1 MDITYCYTQKMT
13 IIMYCYM
20 QKLSAATLVVLRGS
34 KSRLSAA
41 RVACCLEFG
50 CYAAVR
56 RFSIGFFEFVDF
68 PVDVDVIAELFQ
80 KFVDYA
86 HTLHAF
92 KI

>member
-1 MDITYCYTQKMT
+1 
-13 IIMYCYM
+13 MYCYM
-20 QKLSAATLVVLRGS
+20 QKLSAATLIVLSKS

-41 RVACCLEFG
+41 RVAWRLEFG
-50 CYAAVR
+50 C
-56 RFSIGFFEFVDF
+56 FSIVFFKFANF
-68 PVDVDVIAELFQ
+68 PVDVDIIAELLQ

>member
-1 MDITYCYTQKMT
+1 MNITYCYTRKEGDYNVLLYAKAIRRHAYCFKQKQKPPKGGS
-13 IIMYCYM
+13 YC
-20 QKLSAATLVVLRGS
+20 LGLD
-34 KSRLSAA
+34 
-41 RVACCLEFG
+41 FG

-56 RFSIGFFEFVDF
+56 RFSIVFFKFANF